1 MNKDEIKEKLRT
13 GLDKVVESSKV
24 AFTKAGTAVQKFSDN
39 SVTHIEIKQY
49 ESKRN
54 EQLKKLG
61 EIAIEKFKDDDSAVL
76 SASEEQV
83 VAIRNLIKEYGSE
96 IEKRRKILE
105 EQSKSQGK

>member
-1 MNKDEIKEKLRT
+1 MNKDEIKEKLKT

-61 EIAIEKFKDDDSAVL
+61 ELAIEKFNSDDTAVL

-83 VAIRNLIKEYGSE
+83 VAIRDLIKEYDTE
-96 IEKRRKILE
+96 IEKRRQLLAQQASGDAE
-105 EQSKSQGK
+105 